1 MAVTA
6 AQVKELREKTGAGIM
21 DAKRALVETD
31 GNMEAAAEL
40 LREKGIAKAAKK
52 ADRVA
57 AEGLTGIAVNGNVAA
72 LVELNSETDFVAKND
87 QFVALVKETAELL
100 AASKPANNEEAL
112 AIKTASGVTLEQELV
127 QATATI
133 GEKITFRRFV
143 VIEKTDAQHFGAYQH
158 NGGKIGVISVIE
170 GADETLA
177 KQVSM
182 HIAAMNPT
190 VLSADE
196 LDSEFVKAELAQ
208 MNHKIDEDNASRVL
222 VNKPELPHHEYG
234 SKSQL
239 TEEVLAAAKASFEEE
254 LKAEGKPEKI
264 WDKILQVKWLNLSLT
279 TQKLTNNSLFLH
291 NFTSWMIVKLLKLSL
306 NLKVLKQLHS
316 HVLKLVKELKK
327 LKQTSQLKLKQQKQ
341 DFNLIKGAT
350 KLVVAFF

>member
-72 LVELNSETDFVAKND
+72 IVELNSETDFVAKND
-87 QFVALVKETAELL
+87 QFIALVKETAELI
-100 AASKPANNEEAL
+100 ASKKPATNEEAL
-112 AIKTASGVTLEQELV
+112 ALETASGITLEAELV

-133 GEKITFRRFV
+133 GEKITFRRFA

-158 NGGKIGVISVIE
+158 NGGKIGVVSVVE

-222 VNKPELPHHEYG
+222 VNKPELPHHEFG
-234 SKSQL
+234 SKSQIL
-239 TEEVLAAAKASFEEE
+239 PGKMAKFIVDNTKVDQQFALLAQLYIMDDSKTVEAFLESKGAKAIAFTRFEVGEGIEKAETDFAAEVEAAKAG
-254 LKAEGKPEKI
+254 L
-264 WDKILQVKWLNLSLT
+264 
-279 TQKLTNNSLFLH
+279 
-291 NFTSWMIVKLLKLSL
+291 
-306 NLKVLKQLHS
+306 
-316 HVLKLVKELKK
+316 
-327 LKQTSQLKLKQQKQ
+327 
-341 DFNLIKGAT
+341 
-350 KLVVAFF
+350 